1 MSAPRAAGIPPF
13 APPRNLPHAAALGRL
28 PPCAGGAAI
37 TISDRATFLSTSGQA
52 ALTGL
57 IRSVEGRVGERQ
69 TERREREGGA
79 AVSGVA
85 AVAAEVARKAAGC
98 VAWAAAAP

>member
-1 MSAPRAAGIPPF
+1 MPAAPPLPLATGLRLSLRAA
-13 APPRNLPHAAALGRL
+13 R
-28 PPCAGGAAI
+28 C
-37 TISDRATFLSTSGQA
+37 GQA

-85 AVAAEVARKAAGC
+85 SVAAEVARKAAGC
-98 VAWAAAAP
+98 VAWAAAAPSLRRGEVRGCFLPSPL